1 MLTIIAL
8 AITYSNYKKYNTAFC
23 LILFILTIVFF
34 LLEVI
39 GLGVGIGAIRSL
51 IENSNLLGGY

>member
-8 AITYSNYKKYNTAFC
+8 AMTYSNYKKYDTAFS

-34 LLEVI
+34 LLEII
-39 GLGVGIGAIRSL
+39 GLGVGIGIMRSL
-51 IENSNLLGGY
+51 IENVNLLGGI